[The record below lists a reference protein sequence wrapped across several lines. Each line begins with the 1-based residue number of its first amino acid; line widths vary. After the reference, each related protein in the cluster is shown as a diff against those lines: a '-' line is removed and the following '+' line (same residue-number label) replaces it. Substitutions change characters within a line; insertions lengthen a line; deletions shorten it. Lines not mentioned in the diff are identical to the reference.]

1 MSFFLQ
7 AFTAIVGEEGGYS
20 ADPLDPGGETKYGI
34 TKREYPNLDI
44 AQLTLAQAQ
53 AIYQRDYWTVLNC
66 DSHPWEMALVLF
78 DCGVNQG
85 VSAAKGI
92 LLTVQTAAEFQAE
105 RGLRYARSE
114 NFGHFG
120 RGWMRRL
127 FDVFKLAQVIPK

>member
-7 AFTAIVGEEGGYS
+7 AFAIVVEEEGAYVN
-20 ADPLDPGGETKYGI
+20 DPADPGGETKYGI
-34 TKREYPNLDI
+34 SKREYPNLDI

-53 AIYQRDYWTVLNC
+53 EIYQRDYWNALDC
-66 DSHPWEMALVLF
+66 DAYPWEMALVLF

-92 LLTVQTAAEFQAE
+92 LPTISTPAEFQAE
-105 RGLRYARSE
+105 RGMRYARAQT
-114 NFGHFG
+114 FGHFG

-127 FDVFKLAQVIPK
+127 FNVFKLAQVTPK